1 MTGRAIYAFT
11 GASVS
16 NILNFR
22 DVFPGAEQLIL
33 NLNYRSTPEI
43 LRACQNLIRHNVRK
57 IEKELRTDNASG
69 EDVIVLES
77 SSEET
82 EALAVMS
89 EIRDLVERK
98 GYAYTDIAVLYRCNF
113 QSRWLE
119 ECFLQHKSLTALR
132 TAYAFTTDER
142 SKSCWTICGSSSI
155 QIPTRATRR

>member
-1 MTGRAIYAFT
+1 MA
-11 GASVS
+11 

-22 DVFPGAEQLIL
+22 DIFPGAEQLIL

-69 EDVIVLES
+69 EDVIVIES

-119 ECFLQHKSLTALR
+119 ECFLLGMR
-132 TAYAFTTDER
+132 
-142 SKSCWTICGSSSI
+142 
-155 QIPTRATRR
+155 